1 MSGVAVAD
9 TVRGI
14 QDAGVIACTKHYIMN
29 EQEHFRSPG
38 NFEDYGFVD
47 ALSSNLDDKT
57 LHELYLWPFAD
68 AVRAG
73 TGSIMCS
80 YNKINNSQGCQN
92 SYLQNYILKGELGFQ
107 VRNDDA
113 QFAYATMT
121 DFDRGSSCRIGMHS
135 TLGSPLPSQVST

>member
-1 MSGVAVAD
+1 VLSGIAVAD

-29 EQEHFRSPG
+29 EQEHFRQPG
-38 NFEDYGFVD
+38 QFEDFGFVD
-47 ALSSNLDDKT
+47 AVSSNLDDKT

-68 AVRAG
+68 AIRAG

-80 YNKINNSQGCQN
+80 YNKVNNSQVCQN

-107 VRNDDA
+107 G
-113 QFAYATMT
+113 FIM
-121 DFDRGSSCRIGMHS
+121 
-135 TLGSPLPSQVST
+135 